1 MTGKEKLSSEQFFH
15 LSTIWYQTNRGQL
28 EDCETAHQTRPQEAF
43 LQPTSVQRMEQST
56 SACNRGFDS
65 EHVQEQ
71 TGQVLARYEQ

>member
-1 MTGKEKLSSEQFFH
+1 MKAVSYCGRCDLRRCIITLPSSC
-15 LSTIWYQTNRGQL
+15 G
-28 EDCETAHQTRPQEAF
+28 
-43 LQPTSVQRMEQST
+43 QRMQQST

>member
-1 MTGKEKLSSEQFFH
+1 LKIAK
-15 LSTIWYQTNRGQL
+15 RR
-28 EDCETAHQTRPQEAF
+28 TR
-43 LQPTSVQRMEQST
+43 LQPTTGQRMEQST